1 MSNHT
6 QLFASYRT
14 QLFFDHPF
22 YGSLFMH
29 LKPVATTSID
39 TMRTDAQSLWY
50 NPDFLAT
57 LSAAEAKFVLAHETA
72 HCAYLHPFRRKGR
85 DPLLWNVA
93 CDYVINQ
100 MLVRDGL
107 TPIKGCLLDARFAD
121 MSSEAVY
128 AKLMSEQQAPRPE
141 PGNGQDSNDGDS
153 DGHDGPSKAADGQGN
168 GEGTAGGDM
177 PGPAESMVPGQAS
190 GDFVDAPEQV
200 KAAQG
205 EGASQVSEEMWQVAV
220 EQAVMVAQRAG
231 NMPGGA
237 SQALA
242 TTKDAGVDWAS
253 VTKEFIVRHT
263 PSDYAWTNPNRRLI
277 TRGLYMP
284 GVVKENVGDILLV
297 VDCSG
302 STSRML
308 QTFSNEFAGIL
319 SEARPERV
327 HIIYH
332 DSIVQSYEE
341 LHVDEFDE
349 IKFTAKGFGGT
360 CTVPVLKYVED
371 NGINPVAAIWLTDL
385 EFFDKPEEPSYPVL
399 FATPDYVRYST
410 PGWGEHIKIP
420 DEKGRCV

>member
-1 MSNHT
+1 MAT
-6 QLFASYRT
+6 LFESYRT
-14 QLFFDHPF
+14 QLFLDHPF

-29 LKPVATTSID
+29 LKPVSTTSIE
-39 TMRTDAQSLWY
+39 TMRTDAKTLWY
-50 NPDFLAT
+50 NPEFLAT

-85 DPLLWNVA
+85 DSQLWNVA
-93 CDYVINQ
+93 CDYVVNQ

-107 TPIKGCLLDARFAD
+107 TPVKGCLLDAQYAN

-128 AKLMSEQQAPRPE
+128 AKLMSQQQPE
-141 PGNGQDSNDGDS
+141 PGADESGSDEGDGTSITGEGGDS
-153 DGHDGPSKAADGQGN
+153 DSQSSDGQGS
-168 GEGTAGGDM
+168 GTGSAGGDM
-177 PGPAESMVPGQAS
+177 PGPAESMVPGQSS
-190 GDFVDAPEQV
+190 GDFVDAPE
-200 KAAQG
+200 ATETAQG
-205 EGASQVSEEMWQVAV
+205 ESADQVTEETWQVAV
-220 EQAVMVAQRAG
+220 EQAAMVATRAG

-237 SQALA
+237 SQAIA
-242 TTKDAGVDWAS
+242 AAKDAGVDWAS

-420 DEKGRCV
+420 DEAGRV